1 MPQGTNLQCN
11 KTARSCH
18 TRRPQQSPLSIK
30 LRSQKC
36 IQILLLGSQ
45 ICIQMLNSLSVIHT
59 PIDKEMS
66 PHYFFMH
73 TTISNI
79 RLQLAYETNADAAM
93 TNQLTGCGI
102 VQTKKYGRTAQTLTQ
117 APSVLCKSWLK
128 LLLLILN
135 TQKNPVRFPKIWRTS
150 VSSLIHSG
158 PKPQQFQCASL
169 TDQQLEETH
178 SPDY

>member
-18 TRRPQQSPLSIK
+18 TSRPQQSPLSIK
-30 LRSQKC
+30 LGSQKC
-36 IQILLLGSQ
+36 IQILLLRSQ
-45 ICIQMLNSLSVIHT
+45 KCIQMLNSLSVIHT

-66 PHYFFMH
+66 PRYFFMH

-79 RLQLAYETNADAAM
+79 RLQLAYERNADAAM
-93 TNQLTGCGI
+93 TNQFTGCGI
-102 VQTKKYGRTAQTLTQ
+102 VQTKKYGRTAQTSTQ
-117 APSVLCKSWLK
+117 APSVLRESWLK
-128 LLLLILN
+128 LLPLTLN
-135 TQKNPVRFPKIWRTS
+135 TQKNPVRFQKIWRTS

-169 TDQQLEETH
+169 TDQ
-178 SPDY
+178 